1 MKKLIS
7 FLLLIF
13 VLYILSIFF
22 VPDTANKIASSLWIE
37 WFNQKILELA
47 WKYDETINSNSWSIN
62 FNWMNDLKNKTTQ
75 IKQEIDTKVKTTQDS
90 IDNIRTNVDT
100 TINTVNETKQKVLE
114 TKESIEKTIDTVNTV
129 SNSIKSLT
137 GTWTKSLAN

>member
-1 MKKLIS
+1 MKKILSLII
-7 FLLLIF
+7 LLF

-37 WFNQKILELA
+37 LFNQKILELA

-75 IKQEIDTKVKTTQDS
+75 IKQEIDTKVKTTQKT

-100 TINTVNETKQKVLE
+100 TVKTVNETKKQIDE
-114 TKESIEKTIDTVNTV
+114 TAKNVQETIDTVSKV
-129 SNSIKSLT
+129 SNSIKNL
-137 GTWTKSLAN
+137 TWTWSN